1 MPIVNN
7 KIQSHYRILIYRGDT
22 RPIADLYAFN
32 LQNVIPSFSLPLR
45 DGDRE
50 PVINLQELLNEIYDV
65 SGYDL
70 VVDYNQEAVPSLS
83 DEDKN
88 WVNGMLKEK
97 GLR

>member
-1 MPIVNN
+1 M
-7 KIQSHYRILIYRGDT
+7 Y
-22 RPIADLYAFN
+22 
-32 LQNVIPSFSLPLR
+32 
-45 DGDRE
+45 
-50 PVINLQELLNEIYDV
+50 LQELLNEIYDV